1 MFNARVSLRN
11 EIIMDKLMD
20 DLDFCKD
27 FLTAQIPSVRGI
39 LVYKDCTPSETIHE
53 SSVMLLT
60 FFTFFNEVS

>member
-27 FLTAQIPSVRGI
+27 FLTAQIPSVCGI
-39 LVYKDCTPSETIHE
+39 LVYKDCTPSETIYE